1 MPSSLYQII
10 IMPMIFLKKV
20 TTIEEEKDLSNQLSN
35 SMYLYT
41 SGHVIRI
48 VPSKKIM
55 RSNFQ
60 SIQYQMINFF

>member
-1 MPSSLYQII
+1 
-10 IMPMIFLKKV
+10 MIFLKKV
-20 TTIEEEKDLSNQLSN
+20 TTIEEEKELSNQLSN

-55 RSNFQ
+55 RSNSQ
-60 SIQYQMINFF
+60 LI